1 MPVYGSSA
9 SVKNTQNFIKKHTKF
24 YLLLHKMA
32 LYGHFVFLVFKISA
46 LFTKNP
52 SIL

>member
-1 MPVYGSSA
+1 
-9 SVKNTQNFIKKHTKF
+9 
-24 YLLLHKMA
+24 MA

-52 SIL
+52 SIPYKCTMMAIGLSGGHSS